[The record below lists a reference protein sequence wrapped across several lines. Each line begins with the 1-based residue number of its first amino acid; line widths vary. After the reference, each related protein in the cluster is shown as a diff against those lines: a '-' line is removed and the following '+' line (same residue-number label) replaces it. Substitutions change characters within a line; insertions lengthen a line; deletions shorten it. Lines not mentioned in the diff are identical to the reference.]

1 MKSEELVKLPLNEIL
16 QSLGYVE
23 DLNKSTKRSIVM
35 KNDNG
40 DKIII
45 NRASSGD
52 YLYFNPHNE
61 KDRGNIYSFCKNR
74 GVDHRQILHIFKS
87 GKEVKHSITPR
98 NISEDDKNKKE
109 KIQLFET
116 FENLQE
122 DNEVIKRR
130 YLNFEELKFKDLK
143 QDKQGNLCVKV
154 WENKKANANGAE
166 VIMPCGYSVKLRR
179 PITHREG
186 VKLNKPIKNLIYGDK
201 GVEILLGKFEKLEEV
216 KNIII
221 SESVIDSLSFRELKD
236 ISPKECIIVGLGG
249 NLKEGEMEV
258 LQNLSHKFINADFH
272 LAFDRDSEGRKFC
285 EKVSLALAEIIPQE
299 KINIAIPQLKD
310 FNDDLQ
316 IIKRLK
322 LSKTEQELEKKLKE
336 EVKEL
341 EKRIKNS
348 LSEYQKSK
356 IEDICLEYKQKL
368 GIDSEKAT
376 QRIIRR

>member
-16 QSLGYVE
+16 QSLGYTE
-23 DLNKSTKRSIVM
+23 DLSKSTKRSIVM

-40 DKIII
+40 DKVII

-74 GVDHRQILHIFKS
+74 GVDHREILKIFKA
-87 GKEVKHSITPR
+87 GGEVKHSLTPR
-98 NISEDDKNKKE
+98 NISEDDRKRKE

-130 YLNFEELKFKDLK
+130 CLNFEELEFKDLK
-143 QDKQGNLCVKV
+143 QDKQGNLCVKI

-186 VKLNKPIKNLIYGDK
+186 VKLKKPIKNLIYGDK
-201 GVEILLGKFEKLEEV
+201 GVEILLGKFEKLKEV

-221 SESVIDSLSFRELKD
+221 SESVIDSLSFRELKS

-249 NLKEGEMEV
+249 NIKEGEMEV
-258 LQNLSHKFINADFH
+258 LQNLSQKFANADFH
-272 LAFDRDSEGRKFC
+272 LAFDRDTEGRKFC

-316 IIKRLK
+316 IIKK
-322 LSKTEQELEKKLKE
+322 LNLPKSEQELEKKLKE
-336 EVKEL
+336 EVKKL
-341 EKRIKNS
+341 ENQAKKT
-348 LSEYQKSK
+348 LSHYQKSK
-356 IEDICLEYKQKL
+356 IEVVCLEYKQKL
-368 GIDSEKAT
+368 GIDTERSQ
-376 QRIIRR
+376 QRSLKR